1 MLLSFLRQSWAHF
14 LPGAGDWMRSLSLNP
29 TPTAITATI
38 DGILSGPPR
47 RPPPFRCVCL
57 LQCSVSTGSMP
68 KKESWGSLARSKHL
82 KNRNPKSLRVCHWKQ
97 LAGPCSPVYISY
109 RVKAVNAEDR
119 INFMTSACINRYCFP
134 RKDVLQAGKHL

>member
-1 MLLSFLRQSWAHF
+1 MS
-14 LPGAGDWMRSLSLNP
+14 SLSPRGGRLDEVTEPESNPHRYHRHHRRYPVRTSTSPSSFPLRLFAPALSKHRLN
-29 TPTAITATI
+29 AQK
-38 DGILSGPPR
+38 R
-47 RPPPFRCVCL
+47 
-57 LQCSVSTGSMP
+57 
-68 KKESWGSLARSKHL
+68 ESWGSLARPKHL